1 MIGKYINRHIHDIK
15 VYILCLRK
23 VGEEKN
29 IGASF
34 SMNEQKIVGASYII
48 SLYNESEG
56 LLRQLGLYSQ
66 IKLELT
72 NKYQGQIEKMPEEER
87 TQIRQAVGAI
97 RYYMTTTKTRVG
109 SLRKNIKIFDEK
121 YPDIEKLYNQ
131 CQNELVPAFAD
142 LEQYVNIV
150 HGLFVDG
157 VVSELLTTS
166 QSIYQQ
172 YSSAGVETNV
182 QPNDGQNYPQ

>member
-1 MIGKYINRHIHDIK
+1 M
-15 VYILCLRK
+15 
-23 VGEEKN
+23 
-29 IGASF
+29 S
-34 SMNEQKIVGASYII
+34 EQKIVGASYII

-72 NKYQGQIEKMPEEER
+72 NKYQSQVEKMPEEER
-87 TQIRQAVGAI
+87 TQIRQAIGAI
-97 RYYMTTTKTRVG
+97 RYYMTTTKTRVE

-121 YPDIEKLYNQ
+121 YPELERVYNQ
-131 CQNELVPAFAD
+131 CQNELVPSFVD
-142 LEQYVNIV
+142 LEQYVKIL

-172 YSSAGVETNV
+172 YASPGVEPNNV
-182 QPNDGQNYPQ
+182 QPNDGPNYP